1 MPLQEIIRA
10 INDAKG
16 STSTKFYCVWKEA
29 HIFERDVCT
38 DTHSPLPSL
47 DIERVQDVCDASLM
61 CCLHALFD
69 TLSSMM
75 SWTLVCMRGLQIST
89 HCPSRQAVP
98 LLKTTFLF
106 PVSKLAHVLQAFL
119 HWVLTFRGVWL

>member
-1 MPLQEIIRA
+1 MLLQEIIRA

-16 STSTKFYCVWKEA
+16 SASTEFYCVWKEA
-29 HIFERDVCT
+29 HIFEKDVCT

-47 DIERVQDVCDASLM
+47 DIERVQDACDASLM
-61 CCLHALFD
+61 CCLLALFYK
-69 TLSSMM
+69 LSSMM

-89 HCPSRQAVP
+89 HCPSRQAEP

-106 PVSKLAHVLQAFL
+106 TVSDLACVLQASL
-119 HWVLTFRGVWL
+119 HRVVAFGRLWL